1 MSRTKVEKKFDC
13 LAYKDR
19 VQAEIYE
26 EIKGMTREEEI
37 EYFRRATETG
47 PLADWW
53 KKLRRASVD
62 RDGRDPAQPAPGA
75 TD

>member
-1 MSRTKVEKKFDC
+1 

-26 EIKGMTREEEI
+26 EIKGMTHEQQI
-37 EYFRRATETG
+37 EYFRRAAETG

-53 KKLRRASVD
+53 KKVRTP
-62 RDGRDPAQPAPGA
+62 PALA
-75 TD
+75 TKKERGKT